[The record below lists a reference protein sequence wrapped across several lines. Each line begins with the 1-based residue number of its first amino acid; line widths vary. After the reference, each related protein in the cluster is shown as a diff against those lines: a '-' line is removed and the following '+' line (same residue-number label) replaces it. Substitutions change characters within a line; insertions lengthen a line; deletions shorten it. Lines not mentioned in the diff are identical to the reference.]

1 MIIRRNKQ
9 NNVQR
14 VKLSELEDFE
24 LKFFLLSGRLFV
36 SVLELFKVVL
46 YDDQIFTPSFLR
58 CITYNSMEE

>member
-46 YDDQIFTPSFLR
+46 YDQIFTPSFLR